1 MIADPKARRLIA
13 LSHKKFW
20 QEDDKELG
28 YAMANTPKRQRGLG
42 RGLSALMA
50 DIEQTVGDTG
60 AVNSERRNEM
70 LVPVETIHPNPGQPR
85 RHFDADDLND
95 LAGSIRS
102 KGIIQPLVV
111 RAHPVK
117 AGEYEIV
124 AGERRWRASQLA
136 QLHELPVVV
145 REFSDLDVL
154 EIAIIE
160 NIQRA
165 DLNPIEEASGYRQ
178 LMDKFGHTQE
188 QMAEVLGR
196 SRPHIAN
203 VLRLLAL
210 PDDVQRFVIN
220 GSLSSGHA
228 RALITAPNASDLARV
243 VIARGLSV
251 RQTEKLVKEPKA
263 SSKERASK
271 SAKDADTRAL
281 EGDLSAALNMAVS
294 IAHNPGQ
301 EGGSITI
308 SYKNL
313 EQLDELCRHL
323 AGL

>member
-1 MIADPKARRLIA
+1 
-13 LSHKKFW
+13 
-20 QEDDKELG
+20 
-28 YAMANTPKRQRGLG
+28 MANTPKRQRGLG

-50 DIEQTVGDTG
+50 DIEQTVGDKG

-70 LVPVETIHPNPGQPR
+70 LVPVETIHPNPDQPR

-160 NIQRA
+160 NIQRT
-165 DLNPIEEASGYRQ
+165 DLNPIEEAIGYRQ

-188 QMAEVLGR
+188 QMAEALGK

-210 PDDVQRFVIN
+210 PEDVQRFVTN

-263 SSKERASK
+263 PSKECAPK

-281 EGDLSAALNMAVS
+281 EGDLSAALKMVVLIS
-294 IAHNPGQ
+294 HNPGQ

-308 SYKNL
+308 RYKNL

>member
-1 MIADPKARRLIA
+1 
-13 LSHKKFW
+13 
-20 QEDDKELG
+20 
-28 YAMANTPKRQRGLG
+28 MANTPKRQRGLG

-50 DIEQTVGDTG
+50 DIEQTVGDTR
-60 AVNSERRNEM
+60 AVNSEWRNEM
-70 LVPVETIHPNPGQPR
+70 LVPVETIHPNPDQPR
-85 RHFDADDLND
+85 RHFDADGLND

-165 DLNPIEEASGYRQ
+165 DLNPIEEAIGYRQ

-188 QMAEVLGR
+188 QMAEALGK

-210 PDDVQRFVIN
+210 PEDVQRFVIN

-243 VIARGLSV
+243 VVARGLSV

-263 SSKERASK
+263 PSKEGAPK
-271 SAKDADTRAL
+271 SVKDADTRAL
-281 EGDLSAALNMAVS
+281 EGDLSAAMKMAVS

-308 SYKNL
+308 RYKNL